1 MLLLLKSG
9 VSLCQQNKNDMN
21 TQTQVTEKM
30 NAALKM
36 FKRSNL
42 PTCALIEKFAIASEK
57 FNAIPKTN

>member
-1 MLLLLKSG
+1 
-9 VSLCQQNKNDMN
+9 MN